1 MAIRRET
8 SRTSQELDQAER
20 WMRED
25 VSERRPVI
33 VATLIALALHAGLLV
48 ARLPTWSEP
57 VRVDKPEEELA
68 MKVQF
73 LQPPPPPPPPPEAPP
88 PEPPKPETRKIARPD
103 PEPDEPEPIVE
114 ATPPPPQ
121 PPRDL
126 PPVPVPAPPAPV
138 FAPPAPVPVPAEP
151 EDMGPIRVSPG
162 QGPGLIKKVEP
173 VYPSVARTARLQ
185 GTVVLD
191 AVILKDGSV
200 SDVTVVKSANPIF
213 DKAAMDALKK
223 WRFSPG
229 SQDVIMSLTVHFQLD

>member
-1 MAIRRET
+1 MANERE
-8 SRTSQELDQAER
+8 SLRANQELDQAER

-25 VSERRPVI
+25 VSERKPVI
-33 VATLIALALHAGLLV
+33 VATLIALVLHAGLLV

-73 LQPPPPPPPPPEAPP
+73 LQPPPPPPPQEAPP
-88 PEPPKPETRKIARPD
+88 PEPPKPETKKIARPD

-138 FAPPAPVPVPAEP
+138 TAPVPVPVPAEP

-173 VYPSVARTARLQ
+173 IYPSVARTARLQ